1 MKNLIIRFVMVLGAL
16 GIASALA
23 NEALNSAMPQSPE
36 VKQQVKYQAAKDVNF
51 EEMLIQGQ
59 IRRPEISVVTGNTQQ
74 GADGLLRLREN
85 FTDRIQMDAGEEL

>member
-1 MKNLIIRFVMVLGAL
+1 MKSIMMQFILVVGAL
-16 GIASALA
+16 GVSSALA
-23 NEALNSAMPQSPE
+23 NEAPKAEPAP
-36 VKQQVKYQAAKDVNF
+36 QVKYKEAKDLSF

-59 IRRPEISVVTGNTQQ
+59 IRRPEISVVTGNSEQ

>member
-1 MKNLIIRFVMVLGAL
+1 MNYFILHFIFGLMSF
-16 GIASALA
+16 GISSAFA
-23 NEALNSAMPQSPE
+23 DETSHSTTTQFSEAKP
-36 VKQQVKYQAAKDVNF
+36 QVKYQAAKDVNF